1 MTATHL
7 PAAHDTKSH
16 ISIVRSSRALSVRG
30 MRNMRRLPST
40 FIPTLAMPIFQAI
53 AFSGTFFAITKLPG
67 FPTDRSINWYLPLAV
82 VMGSAFA
89 GVGLGFST
97 IRDIETGFFDRLRM
111 SPTPRSALIV
121 GPLLMTWVRTI
132 IVVTMVVVVGFGFG
146 ARLTSGVVGLA
157 CLYLASVGIA
167 TVSAG
172 WGLGIAY
179 RFRDMRGAAIMQ
191 LTLFLVMFLSSAQT
205 PLFVMTGWL
214 HGVARVNPAT
224 NVLRLSRQGFLGDVT
239 WNGVWGG
246 VLALVGGSLLT
257 LTFAYR
263 GLKSLERD

>member
-1 MTATHL
+1 MTITHL
-7 PAAHDTKSH
+7 STL
-16 ISIVRSSRALSVRG
+16 RSTRALAGRG

-40 FIPTLAMPIFQAI
+40 FIPTLAMPVFQAI

-89 GVGLGFST
+89 GVGLGFTT

-111 SPTPRSALIV
+111 SPSSRASLIL
-121 GPLLMTWVRTI
+121 GPLFMTWIRTV
-132 IVVTMVVVVGFGFG
+132 IVVTMVVIIGFG

-157 CLYLASVGIA
+157 CLYAASLGLATA
-167 TVSAG
+167 SAG

-205 PLFVMTGWL
+205 PLFIMQGWL

-224 NVLRLSRQGFLGDVT
+224 NVLRLARQGFLGDAT

-246 VLALVGGSLLT
+246 VVALVGMSAIT
-257 LTFAYR
+257 LTFAFR
-263 GLKSLERD
+263 GLSALERD

>member
-1 MTATHL
+1 MTITHL
-7 PAAHDTKSH
+7 STL
-16 ISIVRSSRALSVRG
+16 RSTRALAGRG

-40 FIPTLAMPIFQAI
+40 FIPTLAMPVFQAI

-89 GVGLGFST
+89 GVGLGFTT

-111 SPTPRSALIV
+111 SPSSRASLIL
-121 GPLLMTWVRTI
+121 GPLFMTWIRTV
-132 IVVTMVVVVGFGFG
+132 IVVTMVVIIGFGFG

-157 CLYLASVGIA
+157 CLYAASLGLATA
-167 TVSAG
+167 SAG

-205 PLFVMTGWL
+205 PLFIMQGWL

-224 NVLRLSRQGFLGDVT
+224 NVLRLARQGFLGDAT

-246 VLALVGGSLLT
+246 VVALVGMSAIT
-257 LTFAYR
+257 LTFAFR
-263 GLKSLERD
+263 GLSALERD

>member
-1 MTATHL
+1 MSTSHFSPTHL
-7 PAAHDTKSH
+7 SA
-16 ISIVRSSRALSVRG
+16 VRSSRALSARG

-82 VMGSAFA
+82 IMGSAFA
-89 GVGLGFST
+89 GVGLGFTT

-111 SPTPRSALIV
+111 SPTPRSALIL
-121 GPLLMTWVRTI
+121 GPLIMTWVRTV
-132 IVVTMVVVVGFGFG
+132 IVVTMVVIVGFGFG
-146 ARLTSGVVGLA
+146 ARLTGGVIGLL
-157 CLYLASVGIA
+157 CLYIASIGLA

-205 PLFVMTGWL
+205 PLYVMTGWL
-214 HGVARVNPAT
+214 HSVARVNPAT
-224 NVLRLSRQGFLGDVT
+224 NVLRLSRQGFLGEVT

-246 VLALVGGSLLT
+246 LLALVGGSILT

-263 GLKSLERD
+263 GLRGLERD

>member
-1 MTATHL
+1 MTITNL
-7 PAAHDTKSH
+7 STM
-16 ISIVRSSRALSVRG
+16 RSTRALAFRG
-30 MRNMRRLPST
+30 IRNMRRLPST
-40 FIPTLAMPIFQAI
+40 FIPTLAMPVFQAI

-89 GVGLGFST
+89 GVGLGFTT

-111 SPTPRSALIV
+111 SPSSRTSLIL
-121 GPLLMTWVRTI
+121 GPLVMTWIRTV
-132 IVVTMVVVVGFGFG
+132 IVVTMVVIIGFGFG

-157 CLYLASVGIA
+157 CLYLASLGLA
-167 TVSAG
+167 TASAG

-205 PLFVMTGWL
+205 PLFIMTGWL

-224 NVLRLSRQGFLGDVT
+224 NVLRLARQGFLGDAT

-246 VLALVGGSLLT
+246 LVALVGMSVLT
-257 LTFAYR
+257 LTFAFR
-263 GLKSLERD
+263 GLSALERD